1 MGFTATNNGIRH
13 GYYECGARDRTRTC
27 TNRRIRKNV
36 LEGMV
41 LDEIEQSIFS
51 PSVRPALVEKIF
63 GFYNQ
68 LSSQSDG
75 ETKYLEK
82 ELKRVQ
88 TAINNL
94 LKLIEQGQT
103 SEALVEQLS
112 RREREA
118 ALLKQEL
125 DRLTARTA
133 ITLTRKDV
141 NRYLDDLYER
151 FKDKENEESIKPL
164 VQQFVDNAVVFEDEI
179 KIVLKIFL
187 VTDGGGGGNR
197 THRPEERPQE
207 ILRAQAVV

>member
-1 MGFTATNNGIRH
+1 M
-13 GYYECGARDRTRTC
+13 
-27 TNRRIRKNV
+27 

-112 RREREA
+112 RREQEA

>member
-1 MGFTATNNGIRH
+1 M
-13 GYYECGARDRTRTC
+13 
-27 TNRRIRKNV
+27 
-36 LEGMV
+36 
-41 LDEIEQSIFS
+41 
-51 PSVRPALVEKIF
+51 VRPALVEKIF

-88 TAINNL
+88 MAINNL

-164 VQQFVDNAVVFEDEI
+164 VQQFVDNVVVFEDEI

-187 VTDGGGGGNR
+187 VTDGGGGPYFII
-197 THRPEERPQE
+197 TKYVPHLPHR
-207 ILRAQAVV
+207 